1 MKTKIVLWGTNEKDE
16 KVLLGIELFEKENK
30 VKILELTTSNK
41 NLETLFREFTN

>member
-1 MKTKIVLWGTNEKDE
+1 MRPKLVD
-16 KVLLGIELFEKENK
+16 FAQENK